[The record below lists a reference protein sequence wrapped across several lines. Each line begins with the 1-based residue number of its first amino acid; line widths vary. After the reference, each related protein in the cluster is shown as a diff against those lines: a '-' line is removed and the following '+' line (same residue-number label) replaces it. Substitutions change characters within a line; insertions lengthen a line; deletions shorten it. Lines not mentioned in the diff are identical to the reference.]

1 MIILSTKKTFE
12 TDYKNKEKLSYK
24 YTCKCVSKD
33 NLGRFDRHPGP
44 RPSAPPQRQFI
55 KFGHEGVIMC

>member
-1 MIILSTKKTFE
+1 MIILSKKVFE
-12 TDYKNKEKLSYK
+12 TEYKFQRSREN
-24 YTCKCVSKD
+24 TCKCVSKD